1 VLARGK
7 VSSLNILLY
16 TLRRLGTGVLV
27 LFGVSL
33 ITFVLAHSVS
43 SNPLVAWFGRGIEEN
58 PGLAQHYAQI
68 YHLNDP
74 LYIQYF
80 YYINGLLHLQLGW
93 APSADQPLT
102 TIISQTLPWTIQL
115 LVLSLIF
122 TTAIGIG
129 SGILS
134 ARFAGR
140 FPDKILRGLYLTGMA
155 SPAFFIAIALAVV
168 FSGIFRIFPTTGGY
182 NVLTYVP
189 PPAVTHI
196 PMLDAL
202 LAGQWS
208 TLGMLLWYAILPALA
223 ISLGVY
229 GILTRVLRSNMID
242 LMSSNFIRAARARAV
257 PENRIFLRHA
267 FKNSLVSVITLVAI
281 IVNISLVADLFAE
294 EIFAYPGLGKFAVD
308 SALAVDYP
316 SILATTLI
324 FATIIVVVN
333 LIADILYAVVDP
345 RIRYS

>member
-1 VLARGK
+1 M
-7 VSSLNILLY
+7 
-16 TLRRLGTGVLV
+16 RRLGTGVLV
-27 LFGVSL
+27 LFGVSV

-58 PGLAQHYAQI
+58 PGLAQHYFQI

-80 YYINGLLHLQLGW
+80 YYIDGLLHLNLGW
-93 APSADQPLT
+93 APSAEEPLT
-102 TIISQTLPWTIQL
+102 TIVSQTLPWTLELIF
-115 LVLSLIF
+115 LSLIF
-122 TTAIGIG
+122 TAIIGIT

-140 FPDKILRGLYLTGMA
+140 LPDKILRGLYLTGMA
-155 SPAFFIAIALAVV
+155 SPAFFIAIVLIVV
-168 FSGIFRIFPTTGGY
+168 FSGIFHIFPTSGAY
-182 NVLTYVP
+182 NVSTYVSP
-189 PPAVTHI
+189 PTITHI

-202 LAGQWS
+202 ITGRWS
-208 TLGMLLWYAILPALA
+208 TLGMLLWYAILPALS

-242 LMSSNFIRAARARAV
+242 LLSSNFIRAARARAV
-257 PENRIFLRHA
+257 SENRIFLWHA
-267 FKNSLVSVITLVAI
+267 FKNSLVSVITLLAI

-294 EIFAYPGLGKFAVD
+294 EIFAYPGMGKFAVD
-308 SALAVDYP
+308 SALALDYP

-324 FATIIVVVN
+324 FATIIVLVN
-333 LIADILYAVVDP
+333 LGADIMYAFVDP
-345 RIRYS
+345 RIRYG